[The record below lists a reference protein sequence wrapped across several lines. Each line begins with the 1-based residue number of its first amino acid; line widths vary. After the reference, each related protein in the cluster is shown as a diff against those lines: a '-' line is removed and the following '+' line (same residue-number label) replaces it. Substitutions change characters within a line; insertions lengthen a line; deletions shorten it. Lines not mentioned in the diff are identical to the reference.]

1 MFYEQLEKIC
11 KLNGISVSAATLKL
25 GITKGSASNWKK
37 GGSPNSDVVVQFA
50 KLFNVTT
57 DYFLMDDDYIN
68 HHNKFFL
75 SELES
80 ELIKRYRSL
89 SNEFKEKINNY
100 LEIATCRKDT
110 YLTPIGYEASSFVA
124 ESTFTYGYKSIPVR
138 GYVAAGTPIEAI
150 NNPLEEIQINS
161 SIDADYALIV
171 SGNSMHPKILDGSY
185 VLVKNAVE
193 LNNGDI
199 GVFYYDNNVTCKK
212 WFKNDK
218 IIKLI
223 SINPAYTDYVFDISD
238 TKNENLDFKIEGKVV
253 STDYKFN

>member
-1 MFYEQLEKIC
+1 MDLSKILKDLRSKYNLNQEDLAKIVNKSQSSIGRYE
-11 KLNGISVSAATLKL
+11 NGTSEIPAQVLIDMCNYFNISLDSLL
-25 GITKGSASNWKK
+25 GITSNPFMGKYDTIIKK
-37 GGSPNSDVVVQFA
+37 YSLLSDEN
-50 KLFNVTT
+50 KL
-57 DYFLMDDDYIN
+57 
-68 HHNKFFL
+68 
-75 SELES
+75 
-80 ELIKRYRSL
+80 
-89 SNEFKEKINNY
+89 KIDSF
-100 LEIATCRKDT
+100 LEIATINTST
-110 YLTPIGYEASSFVA
+110 YITPFGYETTSLIA
-124 ESTFTYGYKSIPVR
+124 EPTSYYGYKSIPVR
-138 GYVAAGTPIEAI
+138 GYVAAGVPIEAI
-150 NNPLEEIQINS
+150 NNPLGEIQIAS

-171 SGNSMHPKILDGSY
+171 SGNSMNPVILDGSY
-185 VLVKNAVE
+185 VLVKNISE